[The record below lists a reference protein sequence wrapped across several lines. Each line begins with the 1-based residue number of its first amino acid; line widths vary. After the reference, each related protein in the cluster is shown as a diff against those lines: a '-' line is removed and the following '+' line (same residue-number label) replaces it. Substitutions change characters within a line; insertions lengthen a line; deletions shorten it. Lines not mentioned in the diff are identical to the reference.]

1 MIHTDERE
9 IEVSRRFGFAESRGL
24 SDAAYDRWGC
34 CWSMNCLGQELRESP
49 VKDIEEV
56 YDWPYP
62 DPNDPN
68 IFYGI
73 PEKIRKTQDD
83 GYAAYVGQYYT
94 MFERAWAMT
103 GYTDFLTYCYT
114 DPDAV
119 EFLLD
124 RITEN
129 KIRMAERICELNPD
143 IGHTGDD
150 LGLQTG
156 GVMSLEMFRKFFKPR
171 YEKIWGVYKRHG
183 IPVMHHSCGDC
194 SMYIPD
200 MIDAGL
206 DMLHTVQQTAMD
218 ISMLSREYG
227 KDLSWFASTDT
238 VSVLEK
244 GTPDDVRRNVD
255 YTVEQLGKYN
265 GLLLSMINI
274 MPTAPFENVKAAIE
288 QIKKYR

>member
-1 MIHTDERE
+1 MGNDRLY
-9 IEVSRRFGFAESRGL
+9 RF
-24 SDAAYDRWGC
+24 SDV
-34 CWSMNCLGQELRESP
+34 LL
-49 VKDIEEV
+49 
-56 YDWPYP
+56 
-62 DPNDPN
+62 
-68 IFYGI
+68 
-73 PEKIRKTQDD
+73 
-83 GYAAYVGQYYT
+83 
-94 MFERAWAMT
+94 
-103 GYTDFLTYCYT
+103 YT

-150 LGLQTG
+150 FGSQTG